1 MIPAA
6 AEPAGQAQPFTLTN
20 LGPGIIT
27 AVALSPAGQ
36 GRFGASL
43 IGRVELPPGQ
53 SLHLTPP
60 RDTACLNDLRI
71 GWADGRAEERAGE
84 DLCQPHR
91 VLRIASPPS

>member
-1 MIPAA
+1 M
-6 AEPAGQAQPFTLTN
+6 QAQPFTLTN

-27 AVALSPAGQ
+27 ALALSPAGQ

-91 VLRIASPPS
+91 VLRIASPTP